1 MAKKKILV
9 THTWPDLDAI
19 ASTWLIKK
27 YLPGWKN
34 AQLQFVPAG
43 KTLENKP
50 PDTDPNIIHTDT
62 GLGRFDHHQLSE
74 KTSATKRVFQYLS
87 EKKHIPANQKKALQR
102 LVEIITVIDNFGEVD
117 FPDPTSD
124 IYDIAL
130 HQLIEGLKI
139 KYNSN
144 LQTTLTTYDLLEAAL
159 NILRKKTLAE
169 KEIEKGLIFSCSKGK
184 ALALISSNE
193 ESAKLALKLGFQLV
207 VRKDK
212 NRKFLKIKAHPN
224 SDIDLTSTYQTL
236 KKLDPKAL
244 WFLHQSKKILL
255 NGSAKNPDFVPTK
268 LSLQKIIEVLK
279 KI

>member
-1 MAKKKILV
+1 V

-34 AQLQFVPAG
+34 AELHFVPAG
-43 KTLENKP
+43 KTLKNKP
-50 PDTDPNIIHTDT
+50 PDQDPNIIHTDT
-62 GLGRFDHHQLSE
+62 GRGKFDHHQISE
-74 KTSATKRVFQYLS
+74 KTSAAKRVFQYLS
-87 EKKHIPANQKKALQR
+87 EKKHIPANQRKPLQR
-102 LVEIITVIDNFGEVD
+102 LVEIITIIDNFGEVN

-124 IYDIAL
+124 VYDLSL

-139 KYNSN
+139 KYNSD
-144 LQTTLTTYDLLEAAL
+144 LETTLTGYDLLEASL
-159 NILRKKTLAE
+159 NILRKKVLAE
-169 KEIEKGLIFSCSKGK
+169 KEIKKGLIFNCSQGK

-193 ESAKLALKLGFQLV
+193 ESAKLALKSGFQLV

-212 NRKFLKIKAHPN
+212 NREFLKIKAHPN
-224 SDIDLTSTYQTL
+224 SNIDLTSTYQLL
-236 KKLDPKAL
+236 KKIDPKAL